1 MWNWIKG
8 LLGNYQ
14 GQQITK
20 PLAPIVP
27 HTKPATVNNILQIPA
42 IWECVTKITRS
53 MSGLPIDILRKIDD
67 EGNTEPITTGPLY
80 TLLNYQP
87 NAYMTMSDF
96 LKTITMHYLINGNAY
111 VRIDYARGADYIAAL
126 VPLNAEQV
134 KTELVGGKVIYKYYS
149 DKDKIEIYEADRIL
163 HWKGIG
169 NGLVGFSTTAFAS
182 TTLTE
187 AVSAQDASIEV
198 FINKGKLN
206 GILSAETPI
215 MNDKQA
221 RDFLDR
227 YKEMA
232 EAPIGLPLLPSGFK
246 FQSLALSPAETQLLS
261 TREFIVKEFARWFG
275 IPYGL
280 LTGETGSDLVEL
292 SNYFYE
298 TVILPMCIELEQVI
312 QQKIIK
318 DPNLTVK
325 FRTSVLKRMSDQ
337 TRVSMQTSYV
347 QNGLRTRNELRRE
360 DGLHRIEG
368 ADELTAQNNLYPLDK
383 LGQNDASQTP
393 QTPINEKP
401 IKQ

>member
-8 LLGNYQ
+8 LMGNYK

-27 HTKPATVNNILQIPA
+27 NTKPATVNNILQIPA

-53 MSGLPIDILRKIDD
+53 MSGLPIDILKRVDD
-67 EGNTEPITTGPLY
+67 EGNTEAITTGPLY
-80 TLLNYQP
+80 TLLNRQP
-87 NAYMTMSDF
+87 NAYMTTSDF
-96 LKTITMHYLINGNAY
+96 LKTITMNYLINGNAF

-134 KTELVGGKVIYKYYS
+134 KTELVNGKVIYLYYS
-149 DKDKIEIYEADRIL
+149 EKDKVEKYEADRIL

-187 AVSAQDASIEV
+187 AVSAQDASIDV
-198 FINKGKLN
+198 FRNKGKLN
-206 GILSAETPI
+206 GILSAETPL

-221 RDFLDR
+221 KDFIAR

-232 EAPIGLPLLPSGFK
+232 EAPIGIPLLPTGFK

-298 TVILPMCIELEQVI
+298 TTILPMCIELEQVI

-325 FRTSVLKRMSDQ
+325 FRTSILKRMSDQ

-347 QNGLRTRNELRRE
+347 QNGLRTRNELRKE
-360 DGLHRIEG
+360 DGLHRIDG
-368 ADELTAQNNLYPLDK
+368 AD
-383 LGQNDASQTP
+383 
-393 QTPINEKP
+393 
-401 IKQ
+401 